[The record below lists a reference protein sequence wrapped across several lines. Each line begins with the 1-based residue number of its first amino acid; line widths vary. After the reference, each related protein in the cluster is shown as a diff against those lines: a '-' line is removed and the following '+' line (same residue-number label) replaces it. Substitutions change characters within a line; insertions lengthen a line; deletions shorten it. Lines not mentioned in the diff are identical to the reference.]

1 MSLVKKPCRICGK
14 LYTPCS
20 YCEHENT
27 AFHWRAVACSREC
40 AAEYFRRVTAARDKK
55 NGISES
61 SNNLDGSL
69 ETQPTENSVKTTVI
83 EQPEEN
89 RMLIKKNRKSKRIDV
104 ESVLDEP
111 KEEMEES

>member
-40 AAEYFRRVTAARDKK
+40 AAEYYRRVTAARNKRND
-55 NGISES
+55 ISES
-61 SNNLDGSL
+61 SNGLDSSL
-69 ETQPTENSVKTTVI
+69 VTQLPEKSVETTVI
-83 EQPEEN
+83 EQSEGN
-89 RMLIKKNRKSKRIDV
+89 RMLVKKNKKPKRTDV

-111 KEEMEES
+111 KEEREES

>member
-14 LYTPCS
+14 LYIPCS

-55 NGISES
+55 NGISKS
-61 SNNLDGSL
+61 SNGLDGSL
-69 ETQPTENSVKTTVI
+69 ETQPTENSVETTVI
-83 EQPEEN
+83 EQSEEN
-89 RMLIKKNRKSKRIDV
+89 RMLVKKNRKSKRTDV
-104 ESVLDEP
+104 ESALDEP
-111 KEEMEES
+111 KEEREES